1 MSSPSR
7 QLAAIMFADIVGY
20 TAMMQKDEQQAL
32 SLLHRF
38 KSLVEELAENHQ
50 GRIVQYYGDGC
61 LLTFNSSAHSVQC
74 ALALQKVF
82 NQSDPI
88 PVRIGL
94 HLGEVVFQ
102 DGNVFGDGVNI
113 ASRIESMAIPGAVLM
128 SKTIRDQ
135 IKNKHQHQVQS
146 LGHFEFKNVEEP
158 MEVYALTTDGLP
170 VPDATRVTGKFKDQT
185 PTKANAISASK
196 ILIGLLIVAILAAA
210 WFFRSEWSDSST
222 EIPETNAPVVK
233 SLAVLPLINLNQDA
247 DLEYFSNGVTQEIID
262 ELAKINDIA
271 VSAFSSTFIY
281 KDRPKPHAEIAK
293 ELNVNY
299 LISGSSRIFGDSVKL
314 SIEMFDPNSNQRIWN
329 GTFNEILDNAPVL
342 QASIAREVANNLNI
356 QLSTDESESLDKLKT
371 ESGDAF
377 RLFLRAKSEVSK
389 LSLEG
394 LTNSLVYLK
403 EALEI
408 DPNYAQAH
416 TLFAW
421 TILLQTSSLI
431 NGGQPSTAEVVAQAK
446 PHIERA
452 LELDPTSSDI
462 YLVRANMNVLLLS
475 RVQDAINDVDKAI
488 ALNSWP
494 RVPTDYCV
502 CTIVTTY
509 ATSGDTEKAQE
520 LAEIAKKVDPG
531 NILLYYDQATIDIA
545 NGNLDAA
552 LAVLEQG
559 MQIADPQIFYIMI
572 GMAAYH
578 NNQLEDALS
587 FLETAY
593 EKFDLPS
600 PFIYGYLAATY
611 HKLGEISKRDRI
623 MAVME
628 QKVQD
633 GMPNYSI
640 PRAVVA
646 SAKGDIDGML
656 TLIEKAYAETDFAL
670 AYFLNV
676 DPAFKAQSELPR
688 MAAIRQE
695 LQLQ

>member
-185 PTKANAISASK
+185 PFGIF
-196 ILIGLLIVAILAAA
+196 IVGFLT
-210 WFFRSEWSDSST
+210 RNYWSPVTNSMEEPT
-222 EIPETNAPVVK
+222 EIKTELVK

-646 SAKGDIDGML
+646 SARGDIDGML